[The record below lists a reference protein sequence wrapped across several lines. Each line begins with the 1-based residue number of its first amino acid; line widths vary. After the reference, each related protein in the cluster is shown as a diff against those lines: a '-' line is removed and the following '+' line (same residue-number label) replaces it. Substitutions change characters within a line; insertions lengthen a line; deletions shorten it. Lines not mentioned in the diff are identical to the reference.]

1 MIDPNNI
8 DKLTFWRIGHNL
20 SIQDEKNPII
30 LYLWGI
36 YPKCFENINNF
47 ILKIKTIDKNAIQT
61 IIDLINN
68 GTIEFS
74 KNINWDEYK

>member
-1 MIDPNNI
+1 MIDSNNI
-8 DKLTFWRIGHNL
+8 DKLTFWRIEHNL
-20 SIQDEKNPII
+20 SVQDEKNPII

-61 IIDLINN
+61 IIDLTNN
-68 GTIEFS
+68 GAIEFS